1 MMSDINAGN
10 MDNVRQKIDS
20 ILSDLSEMQKSYS
33 SVNIESNAVSPDPQN
48 VQKASDSLMKE
59 SK

>member
-1 MMSDINAGN
+1 MMSDITAGN

-59 SK
+59 PK

>member
-1 MMSDINAGN
+1 MMSDITTSN

-20 ILSDLSEMQKSYS
+20 ILSDLIEMQKSYS
-33 SVNIESNAVSPDPQN
+33 SVNIDSNAVSPDPQN
-48 VQKASDSLMKE
+48 VQKASDLLMKE

>member
-1 MMSDINAGN
+1 MMSDINSSN